1 MVELR
6 FRCPEDVPN
15 TLIHHTKIKFMEN
28 AAAKQ
33 THANVSRRESLKDGY
48 PEKVLGNW
56 LVQGKSS
63 SLGVRGGDR
72 HRNTYQNQWDRVSRK
87 RESRR
92 KSRRKSG
99 EKVANS
105 IDVLPYEEHR
115 LETECGR
122 QWLFEEYFGEDMMA
136 RGFSHCTKVM
146 ARSGTAWGMWMVGG
160 PVELR
165 HRMSLQWTALS
176 MRSLKNG
183 KRSGEPKC
191 GPTLRRSEAS
201 VEKCTP
207 TSTPT
212 TLVCWTGCLGED
224 RSMSARRS
232 RMPTCRKGFGRS
244 KKEATEKGVSFDE
257 QDDARKGEADG
268 LRNMEC

>member
-1 MVELR
+1 M
-6 FRCPEDVPN
+6 C
-15 TLIHHTKIKFMEN
+15 
-28 AAAKQ
+28 
-33 THANVSRRESLKDGY
+33 RECQSLKDGY

-63 SLGVRGGDR
+63 SLGARGGDR
-72 HRNTYQNQWDRVSRK
+72 HRNTYRNQWDRVSRN

-92 KSRRKSG
+92 KSRTNVVSH
-99 EKVANS
+99 
-105 IDVLPYEEHR
+105 EEHR

-122 QWLFEEYFGEDMMA
+122 QWLFEEYFGEDMMP
-136 RGFSHCTKVM
+136 RGFSHCIKGPL
-146 ARSGTAWGMWMVGG
+146 GTSWGKRMVGG

-183 KRSGEPKC
+183 KRSGVPKC
-191 GPTLRRSEAS
+191 RPTLRRSEAS

-207 TSTPT
+207 ASTPT
-212 TLVCWTGCLGED
+212 TFVFSEYVSPVVKNADLSERIWQI
-224 RSMSARRS
+224 
-232 RMPTCRKGFGRS
+232 
-244 KKEATEKGVSFDE
+244 KKDATEKGVSFDE

-268 LRNMEC
+268 LRKMECWAK